1 MTGFSTTVSAAPTT
15 IGQNNDAYVGF
26 VIDVPEPNPNLNSA
40 SLPQTLV
47 TSLFNAGGPSNVL
60 SALRLAETCIVFT
73 AKNPCA

>member
-1 MTGFSTTVSAAPTT
+1 LTGFSTTVSAAPAT
-15 IGQNNDAYVGF
+15 IGVNDVYVGF

-47 TSLFNAGGPSNVL
+47 TSLFNTGGVNNVL
-60 SALRLAETCIVFT
+60 SGLRLAETCIVFT